1 MLNQKK
7 IIQVFY
13 FIEMT
18 ELIEIL
24 KHVDAI
30 RHLLTI
36 LIAKSDDNEAFRN
49 LVNNV
54 SFDND
59 NNDSSSDDENL
70 PHFSEQNSLLNDI
83 TPKSDKP
90 KRSIFNSSKFLNAHE
105 RELVMQFLD
114 EERMNEINKLPA
126 HKQAS
131 YTKLLIKKHLNIDI
145 STYMVNKILTLKRQ
159 QTHDNDDEDNDNNNN
174 NNQRRPQLI

>member
-1 MLNQKK
+1 
-7 IIQVFY
+7 
-13 FIEMT
+13 MT

-36 LIAKSDDNEAFRN
+36 LIAKSDDHEAFRN

-90 KRSIFNSSKFLNAHE
+90 KRSIFNSSKFLNKDE
-105 RELVMQFLD
+105 REKVLEFLD
-114 EERMNEINKLPA
+114 DKVMNDINKLPG
-126 HKQAS
+126 HKRCS
-131 YTKLLIKKHLNIDI
+131 YTQNLLKEKLKLNV
-145 STYMVNKILTLKRQ
+145 SSYMINRLLAFKNNK
-159 QTHDNDDEDNDNNNN
+159 E
-174 NNQRRPQLI
+174 

>member
-36 LIAKSDDNEAFRN
+36 LIAKSDDHEAFRN

-59 NNDSSSDDENL
+59 NNDSSSDEENL
-70 PHFSEQNSLLNDI
+70 PHFSKQNSLLNDI

-90 KRSIFNSSKFLNAHE
+90 KRSLFNSSKFLNAHE
-105 RELVMQFLD
+105 RELVIQFLD
-114 EERMNEINKLPA
+114 EERMNEIPF
-126 HKQAS
+126 
-131 YTKLLIKKHLNIDI
+131 LI
-145 STYMVNKILTLKRQ
+145 TLGVKYFSSWPHRKSVCY
-159 QTHDNDDEDNDNNNN
+159 DCS
-174 NNQRRPQLI
+174 I